1 MAYLA
6 ASLCCV
12 GALAGLSSQK
22 TARLGNS
29 LGIIGVTGG
38 IAATLGQMSPSTGV
52 LMQMGG
58 VAMLG
63 GGLGALIAKKIQITD
78 LPQLV
83 AGFHR

>member
-38 IAATLGQMSPSTGV
+38 IAATLGQMSPSTDV